1 MNIPAD
7 QFLIDGDHA
16 WWLPTDDEFGDHV
29 LIDTLRDEDRPCDT
43 CLPDKPGWRLSGG
56 NEWKLPDGRFV
67 WHCDCI
73 DGRHTFDLEVDR
85 WAVGRRHGP
94 KTITYRVAVLDVC
107 KVVTVRYVGGIGIEW
122 PDGRHAN
129 PPLPS
134 AAAPG
139 MFVVRLA
146 VRA

>member
-1 MNIPAD
+1 MIPAD
-7 QFLIDGDHA
+7 RILIDGDTG
-16 WWLPTDDEFGDHV
+16 WLIVGPLGPGADVIPGDQA
-29 LIDTLRDEDRPCDT
+29 IAEWRAQFDRPCETYGCD
-43 CLPDKPGWRLSGG
+43 GG
-56 NEWKLPDGRFV
+56 VLRQMGRRDGES
-67 WHCDCI
+67 CDCI